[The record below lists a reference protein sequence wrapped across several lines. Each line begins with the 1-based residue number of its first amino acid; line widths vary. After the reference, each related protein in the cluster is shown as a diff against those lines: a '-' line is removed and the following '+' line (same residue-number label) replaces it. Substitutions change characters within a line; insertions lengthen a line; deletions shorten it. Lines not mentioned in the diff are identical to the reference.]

1 MKDGIFPLKLLLE
14 PKKCFIDGFGTTVFS
29 SFVDLSKPMKLLL
42 EICMYSNC
50 NSNQLGTWPLIL
62 LLEMSSVLIWRCVLR
77 ISGNSVIPHPDKFK
91 EPINPKGGSET
102 ELLFVTKTWLPER
115 SNEMSILKHD
125 KTAFKSIVVVVLEWD
140 R

>member
-29 SFVDLSKPMKLLL
+29 SFVDLSKPMK
-42 EICMYSNC
+42 
-50 NSNQLGTWPLIL
+50 L